1 MILIMNDYEIRN
13 LKDQLSQLRSIK
25 KKADDG
31 DLYWFLEHY
40 SKKSISHRSSI
51 YDDVCNDIILAAD
64 NKNYNGEIKLAAIKN
79 AINWGIGK
87 IEAALKNN

>member
-1 MILIMNDYEIRN
+1 MILIMNNYEIRN

-40 SKKSISHRSSI
+40 SKKSI
-51 YDDVCNDIILAAD
+51 Y
-64 NKNYNGEIKLAAIKN
+64 
-79 AINWGIGK
+79 
-87 IEAALKNN
+87 